1 LPAAVETDLARSSYR
16 QIRSATKRIPS
27 MVYPHIRYEGPA
39 HPDQLP
45 PESPTGT
52 RELDSRTSDGIHVRL
67 LWHTNEDRVSV
78 AVEDTKTGEAFE
90 LPVTDSERALDVF
103 HHPFAYAAR
112 SELRDGLR
120 QPQCWAAN

>member
-1 LPAAVETDLARSSYR
+1 
-16 QIRSATKRIPS
+16 

-45 PESPTGT
+45 PESPAGT

-67 LWHTNEDRVSV
+67 LWHTDEECVSV

-90 LPVTDSERALDVF
+90 LPVTDGDRAIDVF

-112 SELRDGLR
+112 PERRDPLR
-120 QPQCWAAN
+120 QPQCWAAS